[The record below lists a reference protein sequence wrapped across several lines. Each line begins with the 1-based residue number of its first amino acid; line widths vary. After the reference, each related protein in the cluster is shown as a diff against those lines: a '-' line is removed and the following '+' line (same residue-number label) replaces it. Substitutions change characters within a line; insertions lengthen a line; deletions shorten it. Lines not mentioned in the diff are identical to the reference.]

1 MTAIIKHNRSARIDL
16 TRRYALLP
24 GARVIA
30 RGPDAV
36 QIGTDPPRSVV
47 LHRAPR
53 ESLGIL
59 NRLDGGRSAGEV
71 LSDHDADPLVWNDVL
86 ARLLAADLLVDMAVD
101 ADVWTAPAG
110 GSGHLSAERTAL
122 AHRHGPGAAARMLQ
136 ARDDALVVVL
146 GSSPVAVGIAT
157 GLAAAGVGHIHHQ
170 PDRVVVPPLTAPAAA
185 IITASVSWTA
195 NALRVRGATALRD
208 TTAVAALLRQVS
220 ASVRVHAPAA
230 HQCPT
235 LVVLAGRSPPDLGV
249 AAALS
254 RDRIPHL
261 AVHAGAVRA
270 VVGPLVLPGR
280 SSCLSCA
287 HRHRTD
293 ADPGWPTVARTV
305 TDHEIDA
312 PAFLAAAAAALAV
325 GQILDHLDGAAC
337 PAAVDGT
344 LEWSCGDTAARR
356 RTWPVHPDCG
366 CHA

>member
-1 MTAIIKHNRSARIDL
+1 MPTSGLRRPAATATSVPSAPHWP
-16 TRRYALLP
+16 TFM
-24 GARVIA
+24 A
-30 RGPDAV
+30 RG
-36 QIGTDPPRSVV
+36 
-47 LHRAPR
+47 
-53 ESLGIL
+53 
-59 NRLDGGRSAGEV
+59 
-71 LSDHDADPLVWNDVL
+71 
-86 ARLLAADLLVDMAVD
+86 
-101 ADVWTAPAG
+101 
-110 GSGHLSAERTAL
+110 
-122 AHRHGPGAAARMLQ
+122 AARMLQ

-230 HQCPT
+230 HQ
-235 LVVLAGRSPPDLGV
+235 
-249 AAALS
+249 
-254 RDRIPHL
+254 
-261 AVHAGAVRA
+261 
-270 VVGPLVLPGR
+270 
-280 SSCLSCA
+280 
-287 HRHRTD
+287 HRTD